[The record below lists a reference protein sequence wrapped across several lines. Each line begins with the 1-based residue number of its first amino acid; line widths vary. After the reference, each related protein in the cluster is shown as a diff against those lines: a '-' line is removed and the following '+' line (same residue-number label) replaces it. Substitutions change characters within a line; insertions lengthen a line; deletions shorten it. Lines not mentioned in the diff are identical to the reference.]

1 MAQQVDHL
9 ARRDLLGIEQVV
21 DTHVDEQLLVVRF
34 EVLVVVDAGDGLLRP
49 EPLGQRRRHDI
60 VRLLVIDGDEKVAPA
75 HRSAPQHRE
84 GRRVALDG
92 EHVGQTAHLGQQFLV
107 GVDNG
112 DIVAVAA
119 QHPGQMAA
127 HLAGSRNY
135 DLHGPWFAAGASPRR
150 TPGHRANAERET
162 TAAFLQFNSQIYTF
176 VPETANRGKIKK
188 RNVCPP
194 G

>member
-21 DTHVDEQLLVVRF
+21 NAHVDEQLLVVRF

-135 DLHGPWFAAGASPRR
+135 DLHGPWFAAGASPAARR
-150 TPGHRANAERET
+150 DTGERG
-162 TAAFLQFNSQIYTF
+162 AGNDGRIFAI
-176 VPETANRGKIKK
+176 
-188 RNVCPP
+188 
-194 G
+194 